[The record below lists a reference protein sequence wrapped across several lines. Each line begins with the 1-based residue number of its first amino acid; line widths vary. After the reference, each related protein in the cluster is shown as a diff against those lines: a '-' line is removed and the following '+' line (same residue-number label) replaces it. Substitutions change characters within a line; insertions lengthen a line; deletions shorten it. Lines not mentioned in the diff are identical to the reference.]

1 MANTE
6 PLAKTS
12 GSSNLG
18 EALGTDMS
26 VFKAPKTRGELFQ
39 AQYQNRMQQAGAEV
53 AAKKSEMDLQLQ
65 QAEAKAQSSKDFAQT
80 MHSQEEERAR
90 KLKENELPTFKP
102 TQDDAVALG
111 QLFSLIA
118 TTGMLLGSS
127 GKMSS
132 LNSMNAMTGMLEG
145 FSKGRADLFKQ
156 QKDIYDKEFQ
166 KMKAL
171 REDIKNDFDRYKEL
185 LATDREAADNLKSV
199 LIAKVGQN
207 SVLGKQLELGNLKAA
222 GDTLQGVE
230 KTMTEAERQSFEL
243 KKMEK
248 QHEYAKE
255 LANLK
260 SRGKIDDAAQEL
272 ESLGVHIADKKERS
286 SVNNAVGSMAELK
299 SLKQEVQE
307 NPALV
312 GRQGQISQFTD
323 RWINSF
329 KTGEAPPQASEADQE
344 ALLFAK
350 KYASMLTRYE
360 LALAGTA
367 RGGSTVSFQTRYNN
381 LLSQNQFD
389 AASLT
394 KLFDDMQTEVARG
407 AMEKSPKLTYDMM
420 DNLSD
425 RLNVRLG
432 DAPAQTPKTQVPE
445 PPKGVPESAQYSPS
459 TNAWWW
465 EDGAGN
471 WQSKGAE

>member
-6 PLAKTS
+6 PLAKSS

-18 EALGTDMS
+18 EALGTDMP
-26 VFKAPKTRGELFQ
+26 VFRAPKTRGELTQ

-65 QAEAKAQSSKDFAQT
+65 QAESKAQSSKEFAQT

-132 LNSMNAMTGMLEG
+132 FNSMNAMTGMLEG

-230 KTMTEAERQSFEL
+230 KTMAEADRQSFEL
-243 KKMEK
+243 KKLDK
-248 QHEYAKE
+248 QHEYSKE
-255 LANLK
+255 LKHLEHDLK
-260 SRGKIDDAAQEL
+260 QGAGTGFGKASAINERYQNTVL
-272 ESLGVHIADKKERS
+272 RS
-286 SVNNAVGSMAELK
+286 SAEAVRSLELIEQIGIETGQGGLGGVVGKGNISSELASNLARTLTDEEQMNYKTAFGGVALELAYVLNGGYKPNESTIHELQNIYSVTPQDTLGTAAYKFSDLAAKLKVALEQAPDYTPHQKSGRESILK
-299 SLKQEVQE
+299 SL
-307 NPALV
+307 
-312 GRQGQISQFTD
+312 D
-323 RWINSF
+323 
-329 KTGEAPPQASEADQE
+329 
-344 ALLFAK
+344 
-350 KYASMLTRYE
+350 KYASPEEIYQRMYGIPPKTD
-360 LALAGTA
+360 
-367 RGGSTVSFQTRYNN
+367 STVRKQEDTTKDAEN
-381 LLSQNQFD
+381 LVEQYR
-389 AASLT
+389 T
-394 KLFDDMQTEVARG
+394 K
-407 AMEKSPKLTYDMM
+407 K
-420 DNLSD
+420 
-425 RLNVRLG
+425 
-432 DAPAQTPKTQVPE
+432 
-445 PPKGVPESAQYSPS
+445 
-459 TNAWWW
+459 
-465 EDGAGN
+465 
-471 WQSKGAE
+471 